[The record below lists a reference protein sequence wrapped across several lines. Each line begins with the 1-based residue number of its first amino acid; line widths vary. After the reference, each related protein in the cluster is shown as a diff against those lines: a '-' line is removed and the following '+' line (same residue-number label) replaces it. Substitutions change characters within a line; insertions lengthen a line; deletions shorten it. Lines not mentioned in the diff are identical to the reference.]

1 MQFRI
6 QNMTCGGCARS
17 VTRAIQSLDPAAN
30 VAADLPSRIVRVTS
44 EQPQAEIERALAT
57 AGFPAVS
64 AA

>member
-44 EQPQAEIERALAT
+44 EQPQAEIERALAA